1 MFEFLL
7 QPWPWYISGPLISL
21 VLLLLLGSGKTFGMS
36 SNLRTVCAAFGAGQ
50 RISFFDFDWRSQRWN
65 FIVILG
71 AAVGGF
77 IASHYLNNGTAMA
90 LNPETIE
97 QLTRYGIQDAGS
109 RLPSRSLIWFQ
120 LLVRSQSAWAI
131 ACGWVFCWF
140 WCSLCWRMYL
150 RARYHRTQQFAM
162 AFPYRSNWF
171 LYRGP
176 LYQSIHF
183 TLHPMIRTLVFFF
196 YWFAFWH
203 HTL

>member
-1 MFEFLL
+1 MIEFLL

-97 QLTRYGIQDAGS
+97 QLTRYGIQDAGVAY
-109 RLPSRSLIWFQ
+109 LPEVLFGSNSWSDPKVLGLLLVGGFFVGFGARYAGGCTSGHAITGLSNLQWPSLIAVIGFFIGG
-120 LLVRSQSAWAI
+120 LFINRFIL
-131 ACGWVFCWF
+131 
-140 WCSLCWRMYL
+140 
-150 RARYHRTQQFAM
+150 
-162 AFPYRSNWF
+162 PYI
-171 LYRGP
+171 L
-176 LYQSIHF
+176 
-183 TLHPMIRTLVFFF
+183 
-196 YWFAFWH
+196 
-203 HTL
+203 